1 MVGVRAPSAE
11 TATVIRAAQVLERGI
26 GEQPF
31 ILSADAPRREEGGA
45 ERAPRAGSRKRSR
58 SESASDLARRLI
70 GMLFGP
76 PCPPALGLL
85 SGPAVL
91 LRQHVDVLLCGRG
104 HQGGFAA
111 HPVALASCGDRER
124 WRTGKSLFK
133 MEELPV

>member
-1 MVGVRAPSAE
+1 MSSLSSSLLTLRDVRKEEPKE
-11 TATVIRAAQVLERGI
+11 
-26 GEQPF
+26 
-31 ILSADAPRREEGGA
+31 RREPE
-45 ERAPRAGSRKRSR
+45 AGRGRGQSQ
-58 SESASDLARRLI
+58 RLI

>member
-1 MVGVRAPSAE
+1 MRAPSAE

-76 PCPPALGLL
+76 PCPQALGLL